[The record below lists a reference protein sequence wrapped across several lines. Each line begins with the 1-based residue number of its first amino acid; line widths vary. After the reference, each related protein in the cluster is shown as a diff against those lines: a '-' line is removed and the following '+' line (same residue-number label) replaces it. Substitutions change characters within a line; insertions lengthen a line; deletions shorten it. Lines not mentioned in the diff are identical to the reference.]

1 MKLEATRDLFAY
13 WNRLRGERTAPER
26 CDIDPVAIRAILPDT
41 FMLDVA
47 ADFPIRLAGT
57 RVDALFDGERIGSSF
72 LDLWQRPERHN
83 LAAVLDAVSD
93 VASPVVVGASGAPL
107 GRPPCAFELLFLPLR
122 HFGKTHSRILGIA
135 TPVTPP
141 TWLGLAPM
149 GPLAIRSLRVV
160 GLDEML
166 SATER
171 SGEVRRR
178 SPAVP
183 RHPEA
188 ASAMGR
194 LIPGR
199 PSLRLIDGGRAG

>member
-1 MKLEATRDLFAY
+1 MLP
-13 WNRLRGERTAPER
+13 APSWSA
-26 CDIDPVAIRAILPDT
+26 PRA
-41 FMLDVA
+41 
-47 ADFPIRLAGT
+47 RRSG
-57 RVDALFDGERIGSSF
+57 G
-72 LDLWQRPERHN
+72 RH
-83 LAAVLDAVSD
+83 A
-93 VASPVVVGASGAPL
+93 
-107 GRPPCAFELLFLPLR
+107 
-122 HFGKTHSRILGIA
+122 
-135 TPVTPP
+135 PP